1 MRTKSLK
8 LKDLQITR
16 NGWIAYGLALAVILL
31 DQISKQEMLKMFV
44 GRCGRLV
51 LVPIRFGPDCRIPVT
66 PFFDLSM
73 IWNPGMSF
81 GFLNTSGSTGRWF
94 LTLFALLVA
103 GGLAWWVRKADR
115 MLFTLAAGLLIG
127 GSVGNVIDR
136 FHYGAVVDFLDFS
149 RLGFRY
155 IFNVADSGVT
165 VGAALL
171 LIEAFWPSLRGALP
185 RWRDRLRSL
194 LASMRVRGN

>member
-1 MRTKSLK
+1 VRTTNLK
-8 LKDLQITR
+8 LKDMRITR
-16 NGWIAYGLALAVILL
+16 NGWIAYGLALAVIAI
-31 DQISKQEMLKMFV
+31 DQLSKQEMLKVFV

-51 LVPIRFGPDCRIPVT
+51 LVPMRFGPDCRIGVT

-81 GFLNTSGSTGRWF
+81 GFLNTSGSMGRWF
-94 LTLFALLVA
+94 LTVFALLVA
-103 GGLAWWVRKADR
+103 GGLAWWVRNSER
-115 MLFTLAAGLLIG
+115 LVFTLAAGLLIG
-127 GSVGNVIDR
+127 GSIGNVIDR

-171 LIEAFWPSLRGALP
+171 LIEAFWPSVRGVLP

>member
-1 MRTKSLK
+1 
-8 LKDLQITR
+8 
-16 NGWIAYGLALAVILL
+16 
-31 DQISKQEMLKMFV
+31 
-44 GRCGRLV
+44 V
-51 LVPIRFGPDCRIPVT
+51 LVPMRFGPDCRLGVT

-81 GFLNTSGSTGRWF
+81 GFLNTSGSLGRWF
-94 LTLFALLVA
+94 LTVFALLVA
-103 GGLAWWVRKADR
+103 GGLAWWVRNSDR
-115 MLFTLAAGLLIG
+115 LIFTLAAGLLIG

-171 LIEAFWPSLRGALP
+171 LIEAFWPSVRGALP
-185 RWRDRLRSL
+185 RWRDRLCSL